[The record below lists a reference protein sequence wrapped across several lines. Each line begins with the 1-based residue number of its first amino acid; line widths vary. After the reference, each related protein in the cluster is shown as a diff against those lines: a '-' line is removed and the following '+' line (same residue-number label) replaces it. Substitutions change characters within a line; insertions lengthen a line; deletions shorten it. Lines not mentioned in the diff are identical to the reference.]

1 MIFELNEPSIEV
13 HNIVKVV
20 GFYEPKSG
28 KLPYRNNWIGKHLNT
43 EKTSNLLSVELK
55 HQIRANLNTIV
66 YFCFI
71 NFSSNFK
78 RCQDDK

>member
-28 KLPYRNNWIGKHLNT
+28 KLPYRNNWIDKQFEYRKNI
-43 EKTSNLLSVELK
+43 ES
-55 HQIRANLNTIV
+55 
-66 YFCFI
+66 
-71 NFSSNFK
+71 FK
-78 RCQDDK
+78 RWIEAPNKSKFEYNCLFLFY